1 MCRDRTVS
9 DHVLV
14 YLRHQFNLP
23 LSTILILD
31 SGTDPTMWYFFF
43 AFHFISLV
51 FYVVV
56 CRSLFVPLS
65 FFFWPLHCLSFDL
78 RLLIIPVVSSNLTF
92 TMLMG
97 SLTEKYVLS
106 DCHKYQQDF
115 TVGKVKLN
123 SIGCVPNHNN
133 PELSFYE

>member
-1 MCRDRTVS
+1 
-9 DHVLV
+9 
-14 YLRHQFNLP
+14 
-23 LSTILILD
+23 
-31 SGTDPTMWYFFF
+31 MWYFFF

-51 FYVVV
+51 FYVVL

-65 FFFWPLHCLSFDL
+65 FFFWPLHCLSFFDL
-78 RLLIIPVVSSNLTF
+78 RSLIIPVVSSNLTF

-123 SIGCVPNHNN
+123 SIGCVAQQPWIIISSISNVI
-133 PELSFYE
+133 SFESWNKFLVFCILFQKLQINFSSCVYK